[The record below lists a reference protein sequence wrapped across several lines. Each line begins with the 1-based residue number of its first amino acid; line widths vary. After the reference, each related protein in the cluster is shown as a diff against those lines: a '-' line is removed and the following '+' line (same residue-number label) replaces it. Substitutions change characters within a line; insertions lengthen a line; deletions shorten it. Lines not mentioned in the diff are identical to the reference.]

1 ASPGTNCRIWRADS
15 LSKKS
20 SRPRSGLT
28 RSSPAGLGPHPSQSF
43 ERLGATGVHEC
54 SMLRGTVNRNA
65 RLRWPALTGLLGW
78 AVTAVMAEP
87 SDSASAPTS
96 PSIPFE
102 FVSGRVL
109 VSGRINDARSATLM
123 LDTGYSVNMLSR
135 ELVDSLELNRI
146 GHITIVGIAGEET
159 ADQFEGV
166 TFSLGAASYKPRRVA
181 ALPPSY

>member
-1 ASPGTNCRIWRADS
+1 
-15 LSKKS
+15 
-20 SRPRSGLT
+20 
-28 RSSPAGLGPHPSQSF
+28 
-43 ERLGATGVHEC
+43 
-54 SMLRGTVNRNA
+54 MLRGTVNRNA

-87 SDSASAPTS
+87 SDSASAPTT

-135 ELVDSLELNRI
+135 ELVDSLELKRI
-146 GHITIVGIAGEET
+146 GHITIVGVAGEET

-166 TFSLGAASYKPRRVA
+166 TFSLGAASYKSRRVA
-181 ALPPSY
+181 ALPPSYQRHWRKRDGVLGAGFFRRLVVEIDPKRSTVRLQEPETDRYSGDGETVPSELM